1 MRRGSGVCAL
11 RGVEGF
17 AGAMATAEW
26 PTMEANETGR
36 TGLMLSLLGAGGLLA
51 LAFFEPG

>member
-1 MRRGSGVCAL
+1 
-11 RGVEGF
+11 
-17 AGAMATAEW
+17 
-26 PTMEANETGR
+26 MEANETGR